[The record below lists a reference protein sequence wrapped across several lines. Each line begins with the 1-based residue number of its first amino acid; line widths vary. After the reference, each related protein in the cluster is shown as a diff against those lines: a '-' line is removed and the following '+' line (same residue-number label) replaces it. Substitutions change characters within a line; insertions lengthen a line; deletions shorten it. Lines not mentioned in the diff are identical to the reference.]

1 MRNTIELHKRW
12 KDNPSKGEVF
22 TPEELVKEM
31 LDKIPT
37 SVWENPTSNFLDPC
51 MGKGTFLIDILR
63 RLTTIYGYSKEDAM
77 SRIYGY
83 DVRVKYIN
91 YLKRGGFKNVFHKDF
106 LSENIDMKFDVVIGN
121 PPFQNNLENGQK
133 SKKTLWSLFIQKS
146 FELTKQNGYCSMVSP
161 DGWWSPTIDIPKG
174 KISIFRDIFKK
185 YNLLVVASNE
195 VVKPHFK
202 NIGTSFTY
210 FVVQKSVYKNITNF
224 ITTDM
229 VLDFDIKNINFIP
242 KKINRISLELHK
254 KIMGSD
260 SKFTFERYQKKD
272 GGMLDNQHPYFYTP
286 KVKFSR
292 GLAKFRV
299 EGDNGNSGYD
309 VFTYAYHISG
319 SETVESA
326 MSVLNS
332 KLYRLV
338 LNQKWNQYF
347 TKFIPNEVHKPSL
360 DKIYTDE
367 MIYQLFD
374 LTDEEIEYVESYV
387 E

>member
-1 MRNTIELHKRW
+1 MKKTIEQHKRW

-22 TPEELVKEM
+22 TPEELAKEV
-31 LDKIPT
+31 LDRIPT
-37 SVWENPTSNFLDPC
+37 SVWVNPTSTFLDPC

-91 YLKRGGFKNVFHKDF
+91 NLMRGGFVNVFHKDF

-133 SKKTLWSLFIQKS
+133 SKKTLWSLFIQKG
-146 FELTKQNGYCSMVSP
+146 FELTKENGYCSMVSP

-185 YNLLVVASNE
+185 HNLLLVASNE

-210 FVVQKSVYKNITNF
+210 FVVQNSSYQNVTNF
-224 ITTDM
+224 ITTQGLL
-229 VLDFDIKNINFIP
+229 VFDIKDINFIP
-242 KKINRISLELHK
+242 KKIDKISLELHK
-254 KIMGSD
+254 KVMTGD
-260 SKFTFERYQKKD
+260 SKFSFERYQKKD
-272 GGMLDNQHPYFYTP
+272 GGMLDNRHPYYNSP

-292 GLAKFRV
+292 GLEKFRV

-309 VFTYAYHISG
+309 VFTYAYHISEC
-319 SETVESA
+319 ETVDSA
-326 MSVLNS
+326 LSVLNS
-332 KLYRLV
+332 KLYRLI

-360 DKIYTDE
+360 DKNYSDE
-367 MIYQLFD
+367 MIYQLFN
-374 LTDEEIEYVESYV
+374 LSSDEIKYIESYF